1 MIVTEISYSK
11 VFSLGN
17 FENEKIGILASV
29 DDEDDIGE
37 VFDELVKSV
46 EAQHRKT
53 QEKKERQNETLNRI
67 YDAKNLLAAAGYD
80 VSDNP
85 VREPQ
90 EELPF

>member
-37 VFDELVKSV
+37 VFDELVKIN
-46 EAQHRKT
+46 
-53 QEKKERQNETLNRI
+53 EKHDR
-67 YDAKNLLAAAGYD
+67 
-80 VSDNP
+80 
-85 VREPQ
+85 
-90 EELPF
+90 